1 MDGNTTG
8 NLRVTGAHLRSVALC
23 SPVPAFRRETEM
35 KAMAL
40 ATVVFAALFV
50 CLPAAAR
57 VIDKDY
63 HETFDA
69 EQGTKLL
76 LFHGD
81 GDVTITP
88 WDRDVIDVK
97 VRYHAEV
104 TSVGIGK
111 EVDFSV
117 DFKQTGDTIVVRG
130 HEGGTAGI
138 FFFRSMSEYAYTY
151 TVSAPSYVI
160 LELRG
165 DDGDV
170 EVSGWRA
177 DIDCVLDDGDL
188 DLDDVVAARVEIGIE
203 DGDVR
208 LTELTTNLDL
218 RGDDGDVVIS
228 GGTFEH
234 GLLSIEDGD
243 IDVMDSAGDFE
254 ISVDDGDIDFAR
266 VAVANMDVRG
276 NDGDVDLDVTIE
288 PETHIAVS
296 TDDGDVT
303 MRLSGELSFD
313 YLITMDD
320 GDVDVY
326 LDDAT
331 DTEAD
336 EHRVSGTVGAGEGN
350 VRVRTSD
357 GDVTILTGD

>member
-1 MDGNTTG
+1 M
-8 NLRVTGAHLRSVALC
+8 
-23 SPVPAFRRETEM
+23 FI
-35 KAMAL
+35 
-40 ATVVFAALFV
+40 ALFV
-50 CLPAAAR
+50 CQPASAR
-57 VIDKDY
+57 MIDKDY
-63 HETFDA
+63 HETFDVA
-69 EQGTKLL
+69 EGTKLIL
-76 LFHGD
+76 LHGD

-88 WDRDVIDVK
+88 WDKDAIDIQ

-111 EVDFSV
+111 EVDFTV
-117 DFKQTGDTIVVRG
+117 DFKQTGDSVIVRG
-130 HEGGTAGI
+130 NEGGTAGI
-138 FFFRSMSEYAYTY
+138 FFFRAMNEYEYTY
-151 TVSAPSYVI
+151 TVSAPSYLV

-177 DIDCVLDDGDL
+177 DIDCRLDDGDL
-188 DLDDVVAARVEIGIE
+188 EAHDVAARVEIDLE

-208 LTELTTNLDL
+208 LSELTGDLDL
-218 RGDDGDVVIS
+218 RGDDGDVTIS
-228 GGTFEH
+228 ESTFKH
-234 GLLSIEDGD
+234 ALLSVEDGAID
-243 IDVMDSAGDFE
+243 IMDSSGDFE
-254 ISVDDGDIDFAR
+254 ISVDDGDIDLAR
-266 VAVANMDVRG
+266 VSAGNVDVRG
-276 NDGDVDLDVTIE
+276 NDGDVDLDIAVV
-288 PETHIAVS
+288 PEIHINVS

-331 DTEAD
+331 DTKTD
-336 EHRVSGTVGAGEGN
+336 DHRVSGVLGGGAGH

-357 GDVTILTGD
+357 GDVTILSGD

>member
-1 MDGNTTG
+1 M
-8 NLRVTGAHLRSVALC
+8 
-23 SPVPAFRRETEM
+23 VPCTLNMGKEMEM
-35 KAMAL
+35 KATAL
-40 ATVVFAALFV
+40 AGVVFAALLV
-50 CLPAAAR
+50 CQPAAAR

-69 EQGTKLL
+69 KQGTKLL
-76 LFHGD
+76 VSHGD
-81 GDVTITP
+81 GDVIITP

-117 DFKQTGDTIVVRG
+117 DFKEANDTIVVTG
-130 HEGGTAGI
+130 HDGGTAGI
-138 FFFRSMSEYAYTY
+138 FFFRSMQEYVYSY
-151 TVSAPSYVI
+151 TVSAPSYVV

-177 DIDCVLDDGDL
+177 DIECVLDDGDL
-188 DLDDVVAARVEIGIE
+188 DLADIVTARVEISIE
-203 DGDVR
+203 DGDVG
-208 LTELTTNLDL
+208 LTELTSDLDL
-218 RGDDGDVVIS
+218 RGDDGDVTVS
-228 GGTFEH
+228 GSSFEH
-234 GLLSIEDGD
+234 ALLSIEDGD

-254 ISVDDGDIDFAR
+254 ISIDDGDIDFAR
-266 VAVANMDVRG
+266 AVVENMDVRG
-276 NDGDVDLDVTIE
+276 NDGDVDLDITVD

-313 YLITMDD
+313 YLVTMDD
-320 GDVDVY
+320 GDVDIY
-326 LDDAT
+326 LDGAT
-331 DTEAD
+331 DTEVD
-336 EHRVSGTVGAGEGN
+336 EHRVSGVVGAGEGN

-357 GDVTILTGD
+357 GDVTIVTGD